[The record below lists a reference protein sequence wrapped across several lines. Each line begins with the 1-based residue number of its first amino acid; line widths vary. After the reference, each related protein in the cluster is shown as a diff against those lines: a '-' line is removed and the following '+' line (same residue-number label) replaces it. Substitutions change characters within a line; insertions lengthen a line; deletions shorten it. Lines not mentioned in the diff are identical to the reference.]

1 MNGRTILISGG
12 LVLCWGV
19 SHVQAQGGAAPSGPV
34 VVKPPAAVMGKAT
47 GTASPA
53 SATKKTSIGKGSTSV
68 KTANAPDD
76 TDSFWVETVDIDGD
90 GNPETTDLVWDD
102 EDKVLYLYADGDFT
116 CANGGTGNGG
126 LLIAING
133 EGNSRGRP
141 AGSGWYAVSLDEGEC
156 KAKAAGVY
164 GCKFDAKGN
173 PTACGLATLDEK
185 NDDLLVVTTSK

>member
-1 MNGRTILISGG
+1 MRGTTMLVTGG
-12 LVLCWGV
+12 IVLCWGV
-19 SHVQAQGGAAPSGPV
+19 SLVGAQGGAAPSGPV
-34 VVKPPAAVMGKAT
+34 VVKPPAAVAAKAKD
-47 GTASPA
+47 GAAPA
-53 SATKKTSIGKGSTSV
+53 NATKKTSIGKGKTTV
-68 KTANAPDD
+68 NTANSADD

-90 GNPETTDLVWDD
+90 GNPEATDIIWDD

-133 EGNSRGRP
+133 QGNSRGRP

-156 KAKAAGVY
+156 KARVAGVY
-164 GCKFDAKGN
+164 GCKFDAKGT

-185 NDDLLVVTTSK
+185 NDDLLVVTASN